1 MPSQPD
7 PPPFVYFYMAAPG
20 DAVMFLPRLV
30 VIAFPAGDTF
40 LLRWVVI
47 ESLAGVV
54 DCFAGTPSAAGV
66 VFLLRSIVCT
76 SPAISVDCFSEALP
90 VAGMVLLLCSIAVVY
105 PAAMDCSVETRPGS
119 AVALCLHDFVNAC
132 LLHWTVSIFLLRW
145 AVAVFL
151 PH

>member
-1 MPSQPD
+1 
-7 PPPFVYFYMAAPG
+7 MAAPG

-54 DCFAGTPSAAGV
+54 DCFA
-66 VFLLRSIVCT
+66 
-76 SPAISVDCFSEALP
+76 EALP
-90 VAGMVLLLCSIAVVY
+90 VAGMVFLLCSIVVVY
-105 PAAMDCSVETRPGS
+105 PAAMDCSVETRPDS